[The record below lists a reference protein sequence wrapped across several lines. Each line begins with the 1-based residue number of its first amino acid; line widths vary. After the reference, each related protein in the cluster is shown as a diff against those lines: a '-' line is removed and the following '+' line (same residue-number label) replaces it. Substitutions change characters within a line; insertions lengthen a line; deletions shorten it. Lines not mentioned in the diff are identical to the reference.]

1 MQSRWKNLENNNY
14 CFTSRFSSTAD
25 CSWKQLFGDMTYIQ
39 QRRKDKGDWNFLL
52 LEKWEDILKKKL
64 EAAKYYRITN
74 TRIISGNQ
82 RSEPFCCLC
91 FKKEFIIKQQ

>member
-1 MQSRWKNLENNNY
+1 
-14 CFTSRFSSTAD
+14 
-25 CSWKQLFGDMTYIQ
+25 MTYIQ

-74 TRIISGNQ
+74 TRIISGN
-82 RSEPFCCLC
+82 
-91 FKKEFIIKQQ
+91 